1 MTSRASDP
9 FPPLANSDFSG
20 HGFLLFRWL
29 VFTNSVSRTP
39 SRPTGCQIKYGGYQF
54 ADCQYVHFSVHRYEK
69 NPGFSAVNVRT
80 RKKPE
85 KPPPPY
91 LILHSV
97 CILSLF
103 QRSRF
108 QRGQINDPGKIA
120 AWGRRPRPV
129 CNSTV
134 NRAKPL
140 RRSVGRRVDVACG
153 HPASLVADAVALRAA
168 E

>member
-54 ADCQYVHFSVHRYEK
+54 ADCKYVHFSVHRYEK
-69 NPGFSAVNVRT
+69 NPGFSAVDVRT

-97 CILSLF
+97 CTLSLF

-120 AWGRRPRPV
+120 VRKGGKGRNEIGMKAQLV
-129 CNSTV
+129 QDQLFTS
-134 NRAKPL
+134 
-140 RRSVGRRVDVACG
+140 
-153 HPASLVADAVALRAA
+153 PASLSVP
-168 E
+168 

>member
-1 MTSRASDP
+1 MD
-9 FPPLANSDFSG
+9 
-20 HGFLLFRWL
+20 
-29 VFTNSVSRTP
+29 
-39 SRPTGCQIKYGGYQF
+39 
-54 ADCQYVHFSVHRYEK
+54 
-69 NPGFSAVNVRT
+69 VRT

-120 AWGRRPRPV
+120 AAGEGRESLTPWETSKFAVFPTAERFSSRPI
-129 CNSTV
+129 STGT
-134 NRAKPL
+134 
-140 RRSVGRRVDVACG
+140 GRACG
-153 HPASLVADAVALRAA
+153 RKK
-168 E
+168 